1 VSLTYDEI
9 PDVVVTGPANSR
21 GYESLQPSTANNYDA
36 LGEATDDHDTTDSPT
51 EAYNN
56 LGDAPPPPPPPQPT
70 KPSQQLTSNTPSTTS
85 TDSDGY
91 LKISSDENAQDVHDG
106 TFSPI

>member
-1 VSLTYDEI
+1 MSLTYDEI

-21 GYESLQPSTANNYDA
+21 GYETLQPSTANNYDA
-36 LGEATDDHDTTDSPT
+36 LGEAESPT

-70 KPSQQLTSNTPSTTS
+70 KPSPQLTSNTPSTTS